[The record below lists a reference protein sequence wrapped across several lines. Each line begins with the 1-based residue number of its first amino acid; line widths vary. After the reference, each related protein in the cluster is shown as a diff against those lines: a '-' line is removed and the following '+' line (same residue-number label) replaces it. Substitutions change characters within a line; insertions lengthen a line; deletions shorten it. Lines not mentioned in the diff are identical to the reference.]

1 MHFDDGAV
9 QADRID
15 LDTHDLS
22 MLQAF
27 KDSIEHPRLRPAVHA
42 GVDGVPVAK
51 TLRQS
56 APLATMLCHVQDRI
70 DYAQIRMTDIATLL
84 GQAVFDLAVLL
95 FADFHARIMPYVY
108 ASVQHSVNTP

>member
-9 QADRID
+9 QAHRLD

-22 MLQAF
+22 MLELL
-27 KDSIEHPRLRPAVHA
+27 EHPIKHSGLGPAVHA
-42 GVDGVPVAK
+42 RVHGMPVAEP
-51 TLRQS
+51 LGQS

-84 GQAVFDLAVLL
+84 GQAVLDLAVLL
-95 FADFHARIMPYVY
+95 FGDFHTRIMPYGY
-108 ASVQHSVNTP
+108 ALVQHSVNTP